1 MRSLSRLRGILRKML
16 QGMAMI
22 LLATDPLGASP
33 LPNPC
38 LSTGSLEGSFQGCRP
53 PSPKTA
59 SPVSGRAPGTVFTA
73 PIEFTIR
80 VKGHHE
86 RQEIRRNI
94 AAYVA
99 RRLYPAP
106 APEES
111 ALLSSMV
118 AYLAQR
124 GFDMR
129 STRIGRKLF
138 RVRVSPKTLNGIA
151 SRLSDAVRRG
161 HLSYRVNRAAFYGG
175 TEKENRFVQQN
186 LPIPPGGVVES
197 RTLSGNLYRVS
208 QIPGFARA
216 DGIFVPA
223 QQQVRPVK
231 TGLEFV
237 IHSDKKRWTRE
248 IRRLIALYVGERV
261 LDMRDPGARK
271 IVKDIADRM
280 SAVFWQPM
288 KIEID
293 SGNTYKVWV
302 PRRILNNLR
311 KGILAEARAGATPGA
326 APLLSPTDPE
336 LSTTGIVSA
345 QARDTPFPQEPVRPS
360 TGTIFAP
367 QEPAPDF
374 ENLFV
379 HITPAPTF
387 SGSQLEVDNYGY
399 APTGAVVLN
408 ATGNVNNA
416 GLAGGLFTVMA
427 STSFGGLNAGTISYS
442 LPLDLVNR
450 VGADMNA
457 MNYTLGLGFSPWGHG
472 ANVSQLTALGVSG
485 SNYSGDLW
493 AAQTFIEAPDGRLTL
508 KETVFLKEF
517 QDTYSPTSQN
527 DRSLVGGTLALSGF
541 RNLGP
546 LTGILDLTDTEYDLT
561 QGAGS
566 NPDNPFYNS
575 TQGLQNYLTGDGQ
588 LRYQFTPV
596 WSAALGGVLQQSFGA
611 GVIDPMLQAT
621 LGGVSN
627 VMALPTAS
635 LFGNDLYAGT
645 LTFTRADAFRP
656 GILSSSLFFDA
667 GQVTGIGF
675 QYSAMGPGI
684 EEAFS
689 APHWFAR
696 LDASV
701 PVGALPVSALGSTI
715 TAATGGNIGQGG
727 IPLQLWLSTGLRY

>member
-1 MRSLSRLRGILRKML
+1 
-16 QGMAMI
+16 
-22 LLATDPLGASP
+22 
-33 LPNPC
+33 
-38 LSTGSLEGSFQGCRP
+38 
-53 PSPKTA
+53 
-59 SPVSGRAPGTVFTA
+59 
-73 PIEFTIR
+73 
-80 VKGHHE
+80 
-86 RQEIRRNI
+86 
-94 AAYVA
+94 
-99 RRLYPAP
+99 
-106 APEES
+106 
-111 ALLSSMV
+111 
-118 AYLAQR
+118 
-124 GFDMR
+124 
-129 STRIGRKLF
+129 
-138 RVRVSPKTLNGIA
+138 
-151 SRLSDAVRRG
+151 
-161 HLSYRVNRAAFYGG
+161 
-175 TEKENRFVQQN
+175 
-186 LPIPPGGVVES
+186 
-197 RTLSGNLYRVS
+197 
-208 QIPGFARA
+208 
-216 DGIFVPA
+216 
-223 QQQVRPVK
+223 
-231 TGLEFV
+231 
-237 IHSDKKRWTRE
+237 
-248 IRRLIALYVGERV
+248 
-261 LDMRDPGARK
+261 
-271 IVKDIADRM
+271 
-280 SAVFWQPM
+280 
-288 KIEID
+288 
-293 SGNTYKVWV
+293 
-302 PRRILNNLR
+302 
-311 KGILAEARAGATPGA
+311 
-326 APLLSPTDPE
+326 
-336 LSTTGIVSA
+336 
-345 QARDTPFPQEPVRPS
+345 
-360 TGTIFAP
+360 
-367 QEPAPDF
+367 
-374 ENLFV
+374 
-379 HITPAPTF
+379 
-387 SGSQLEVDNYGY
+387 
-399 APTGAVVLN
+399 
-408 ATGNVNNA
+408 
-416 GLAGGLFTVMA
+416 MA

-442 LPLDLVNR
+442 LPIDLSNR